1 MKKQNVLGKIVKEMG
16 AKAAIKAGDRASIAL
31 CYQPKDPKGL
41 DKFNK

>member
-16 AKAAIKAGDRASIAL
+16 AKAADRASIAL
-31 CYQPKDPKGL
+31 CYQPKEPKGL